1 MLPEKKRKVSSDGSA
16 KRTQEG
22 DEHEYFEWIKRAF
35 PRLFASFQSFK
46 SARAFVKK
54 MQEVPG
60 RWEQFCASMDKCC
73 IYTDPTIDRTKVM
86 IAQNAVA
93 CVMCGCSNPKV
104 PDILLVTCLKMTVPN
119 RDGVPTL
126 IRSKQDAAKLHA
138 GLANVK
144 VSKSFVQQAA
154 APMAKT
160 NMVKKTISKK
170 KKGAAAAAKRDKEI
184 KAGVAKDAV
193 MVDWNDE
200 DISFY
205 DDIVNLVEKATKG
218 TVERR
223 GDVIEQCVVY
233 SLRYLLERSVRIP
246 SVGKGGALE
255 ETLIQGDSPYFKLLL
270 PTSTSTSTS
279 ISASTFASSS
289 ILTSR

>member
-1 MLPEKKRKVSSDGSA
+1 MSSDGGPA

-35 PRLFASFQSFK
+35 PGLFASFQSFK
-46 SARAFVKK
+46 SARAFVTK

-60 RWEQFCASMDKCC
+60 RWDQFCASMDKCC

-86 IAQNAVA
+86 ILQNAVA
-93 CVMCGCSNPKV
+93 SVMCGCSNPKV

-138 GLANVK
+138 GFANVS
-144 VSKSFVQQAA
+144 VSKSLQAV

-160 NMVKKTISKK
+160 NMVKKTISKQK
-170 KKGAAAAAKRDKEI
+170 LGAAAAGKRDKEI
-184 KAGVAKDAV
+184 KAGVAKGAV
-193 MVDWNDE
+193 MIDWDDE
-200 DISFY
+200 EIFFH

>member
-1 MLPEKKRKVSSDGSA
+1 MG
-16 KRTQEG
+16 
-22 DEHEYFEWIKRAF
+22 
-35 PRLFASFQSFK
+35 
-46 SARAFVKK
+46 
-54 MQEVPG
+54 
-60 RWEQFCASMDKCC
+60 KCC
-73 IYTDPTIDRTKVM
+73 IYTDPTLDRTKVM
-86 IAQNAVA
+86 LAQNAVA
-93 CVMCGCSNPKV
+93 FVMCGSSNPKV
-104 PDILLVTCLKMTVPN
+104 PALFLDTCLKMTVPN

-126 IRSKQDAAKLHA
+126 IRSKQKVGKLHA
-138 GLANVK
+138 GFANVRG
-144 VSKSFVQQAA
+144 SKSFAAQAA
-154 APMAKT
+154 APDTKT
-160 NMVKKTISKK
+160 KTVNNTISKR
-170 KKGAAAAAKRDKEI
+170 KKGAAATAKKDKEI
-184 KAGVAKDAV
+184 KAGVVKDAV
-193 MVDWNDE
+193 MIDWDDE
-200 DISFY
+200 GFSFY

-279 ISASTFASSS
+279 ISASTFAPSS

>member
-1 MLPEKKRKVSSDGSA
+1 
-16 KRTQEG
+16 
-22 DEHEYFEWIKRAF
+22 
-35 PRLFASFQSFK
+35 
-46 SARAFVKK
+46 

-86 IAQNAVA
+86 ILQNAVA
-93 CVMCGCSNPKV
+93 SVMCGCSNPKV

-138 GLANVK
+138 GLAHVK
-144 VSKSFVQQAA
+144 DSKSFVQQAA
-154 APMAKT
+154 AP
-160 NMVKKTISKK
+160 VKKTISKK

-193 MVDWNDE
+193 MIDWNDE
-200 DISFY
+200 EISFY
-205 DDIVNLVEKATKG
+205 DDIVNLVEKVAKG

-279 ISASTFASSS
+279 ISASTLASSS

>member
-1 MLPEKKRKVSSDGSA
+1 ML
-16 KRTQEG
+16 
-22 DEHEYFEWIKRAF
+22 
-35 PRLFASFQSFK
+35 
-46 SARAFVKK
+46 
-54 MQEVPG
+54 
-60 RWEQFCASMDKCC
+60 
-73 IYTDPTIDRTKVM
+73 
-86 IAQNAVA
+86 AQNAVA
-93 CVMCGCSNPKV
+93 SVLWGCSIPKV
-104 PDILLVTCLKMTVPN
+104 PDLFLDTCLKMAVPS

-138 GLANVK
+138 GFANVS
-144 VSKSFVQQAA
+144 VSKSLVEQAA

-160 NMVKKTISKK
+160 NMVKKTISEK

-184 KAGVAKDAV
+184 KAGVVKDAV
-193 MVDWNDE
+193 MIDWDDE
-200 DISFY
+200 EISFF

-270 PTSTSTSTS
+270 PTSTFTSTS